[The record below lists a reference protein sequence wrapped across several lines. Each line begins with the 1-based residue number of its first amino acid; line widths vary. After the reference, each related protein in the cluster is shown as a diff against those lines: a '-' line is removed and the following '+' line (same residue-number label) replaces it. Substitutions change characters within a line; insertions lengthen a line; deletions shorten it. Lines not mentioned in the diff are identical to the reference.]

1 MNSIRVGGSIEMLN
15 EVEGGVSNPDYDFDD
30 YDLLEEL
37 TERKEEVER
46 LSFTKQ

>member
-1 MNSIRVGGSIEMLN
+1 MNSTRVGGSIEMLN
-15 EVEGGVSNPDYDFDD
+15 EIEGGISNSDYDFDD

-46 LSFTKQ
+46 ISFTK